1 MQTFLS
7 QHSSHSYS
15 ISSVRPPSKGRKRTG
30 QKFIPD
36 TTHHTGLMHMLGAD
50 MAFSHDTQENES
62 EPDQNSL
69 LRLILKRT
77 RRSAVMK
84 KKVAE
89 EEDLLSG
96 RW

>member
-1 MQTFLS
+1 
-7 QHSSHSYS
+7 
-15 ISSVRPPSKGRKRTG
+15 
-30 QKFIPD
+30 
-36 TTHHTGLMHMLGAD
+36 
-50 MAFSHDTQENES
+50 MAFSRDTQENES

-84 KKVAE
+84 KVA

>member
-1 MQTFLS
+1 
-7 QHSSHSYS
+7 
-15 ISSVRPPSKGRKRTG
+15 
-30 QKFIPD
+30 
-36 TTHHTGLMHMLGAD
+36 
-50 MAFSHDTQENES
+50 MAFPRDTQENES

-89 EEDLLSG
+89 EQDLSG